1 MDNARNSGRE
11 DGEPVGHFDAER
23 ALVALDEYLGRHR
36 HPVPKVE
43 RIHALE
49 IATGIAARAPGGRCT
64 EVSGQLRTVLRRHG
78 IFINDLRPR

>member
-1 MDNARNSGRE
+1 MGSARNSGRSF
-11 DGEPVGHFDAER
+11 GEPANDFDAER
-23 ALVALDEYLGRHR
+23 ALVAFDEYLGRYR

-49 IATGIAARAPGGRCT
+49 IATGIAARAPAGGT
-64 EVSGQLRTVLRRHG
+64 EVSGQLRTILRRHG